1 MKHSEFRKIRSKLL
15 TDFEF
20 FTRYFFRAHHGRK
33 FDVAEHHKVLFKK
46 GEEVARGDIKKLIL
60 NIAPRYSKTEIMVK
74 MFISWSL
81 ANNPKA
87 RFIHLSYSDSLALD
101 NSEEIK
107 NLIESDLYQ
116 YFFPWVKISKS
127 SRAKNK
133 WYTTENGGVLARSSS
148 GQVTGFG
155 AGQVDFEG
163 ELIEF
168 GGAIV
173 IDDPIKPDDAN
184 SDAIRE
190 SVNTKFDTTIRNRVN
205 SRNTPIII
213 IMQRLHPQDLC
224 GYLLDKED
232 DWTVVRMPAIKENGE
247 ALWPEKHTIEELR
260 EMERNLGSIFLTQYM
275 QDPEPIE
282 GYLIPIKEINLLPNN
297 YTEDFIKRFVFIDPS
312 EKGGDMMS
320 AIFVETAMWN
330 GRINFHIFDVVHS
343 DRGFDFLSE
352 VIHSKAVKYKVD
364 EIIFEKNGVGLATG
378 VKLKGL
384 NVDNT
389 YKLRPYHET
398 ENKEAKILN
407 QYEFILR
414 YFSFNSE
421 YRKSQEFTKY
431 ISHLTT
437 YQKNG
442 KNSTHR
448 KDAID
453 VASMASKILK
463 VIYSSYFKINS

>member
-1 MKHSEFRKIRSKLL
+1 MSYSEFQKTRSKLL
-15 TDFEF
+15 NDFSF

-74 MFISWSL
+74 MFIAWSL

-107 NLIESDLYQ
+107 NLIESDIYQ

-155 AGQVDFEG
+155 AGQVDFEN

-168 GGAIV
+168 GGAII

-190 SVNTKFDTTIRNRVN
+190 AVNTKFDTTIRNRVN

-232 DWTVVRMPAIKENGE
+232 DWTVVRMPVIKENGE

-260 EMERNLGSIFLTQYM
+260 AMEKTLGSIFLTQYM

-282 GYLIPIKEINLLPNN
+282 
-297 YTEDFIKRFVFIDPS
+297 
-312 EKGGDMMS
+312 
-320 AIFVETAMWN
+320 
-330 GRINFHIFDVVHS
+330 
-343 DRGFDFLSE
+343 
-352 VIHSKAVKYKVD
+352 
-364 EIIFEKNGVGLATG
+364 
-378 VKLKGL
+378 
-384 NVDNT
+384 
-389 YKLRPYHET
+389 
-398 ENKEAKILN
+398 
-407 QYEFILR
+407 
-414 YFSFNSE
+414 
-421 YRKSQEFTKY
+421 
-431 ISHLTT
+431 
-437 YQKNG
+437 
-442 KNSTHR
+442 
-448 KDAID
+448 
-453 VASMASKILK
+453 
-463 VIYSSYFKINS
+463 